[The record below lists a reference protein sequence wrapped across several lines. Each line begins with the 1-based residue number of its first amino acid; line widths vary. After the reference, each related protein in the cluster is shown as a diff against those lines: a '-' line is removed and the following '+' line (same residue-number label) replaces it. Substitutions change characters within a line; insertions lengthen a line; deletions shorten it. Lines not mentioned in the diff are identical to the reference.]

1 MREQPAGLATAS
13 WVKKHFYHCGADELR
28 RELRKP
34 LLGRSSECLECDCS
48 EIRPACH
55 WSSVFRVVGDVKAL
69 HRRHLPCKLLF
80 YKLAGDI
87 ITCFIILQRAKVVRS
102 KYCWEHEE
110 KRGAAGANRAK
121 EKSLFFPGGE
131 WITHLSGPWRGERGL
146 CLRGRVTVMVTI
158 KVPLSWVGAV

>member
-13 WVKKHFYHCGADELR
+13 WVKKHFYQCGADELR

-34 LLGRSSECLECDCS
+34 LLGRSSECLECGCS
-48 EIRPACH
+48 EIRPASH
-55 WSSVFRVVGDVKAL
+55 WSSVFRVLGDVKAL

-102 KYCWEHEE
+102 KYCWEYKE
-110 KRGAAGANRAK
+110 KKGAAGANRAK
-121 EKSLFFPGGE
+121 EKSLFSRGGMNNTLD
-131 WITHLSGPWRGERGL
+131 WSMERGKRSL
-146 CLRGRVTVMVTI
+146 CKRQSHGHGDNKSPSVM
-158 KVPLSWVGAV
+158 G